1 MNVIDPTLDPALVAF
16 GIIVLGA
23 YLVQTAIGFGSML
36 ICVTFGAQFLPLEE
50 VIRLAIPLSFLQ
62 TGYIVIRHWEGVR
75 WPLLLRRVLPFMA
88 LGMAAAFA
96 VLAAVRGPG
105 LGLAFGLM
113 VLVLSARD
121 IRKLR
126 HADDAAAEPPISLG
140 ASIAALFSAG
150 FVHGIYASGGPM
162 LVYAIGREG
171 LGKRDFRSTLC
182 MIWILLNV
190 ILVARF
196 VSVGAYQPGDLYRV
210 LFLLPAVPI
219 GIVLGEWVHHRV
231 DERRFRMAV
240 LVLLLAA
247 AISLILR
254 YGAQLL

>member
-1 MNVIDPTLDPALVAF
+1 MVLDPALVAF
-16 GIIVLGA
+16 AIIVLGA

-36 ICVTFGAQFLPLEE
+36 ICVTFGAQFLQLEE
-50 VIRLAIPLSFLQ
+50 VIRWAIPLSFLQ
-62 TGYIVIRHWEGVR
+62 TGYIVVRHADGIR
-75 WPLLLRRVLPFMA
+75 WPLLLRRVLPLMA

-96 VLAAVRGPG
+96 VLAYVRGPW
-105 LGLAFGLM
+105 LGLAFGVM

-121 IRKLR
+121 IRQLR
-126 HADDAAAEPPISLG
+126 HASEAESERPISLP

-150 FVHGIYASGGPM
+150 LVHGIYASGGPM

-171 LGKRDFRSTLC
+171 LGKRDFRSTLS
-182 MIWILLNV
+182 MIWIVLNV

-196 VSVGAYQPGDLYRV
+196 ISLDVYQPSDLYRI
-210 LFLLPAVPI
+210 LFLLPAVPL
-219 GIVLGEWVHHRV
+219 GIVLGEWIHHRV

-254 YGAQLL
+254 YSSQLL

>member
-1 MNVIDPTLDPALVAF
+1 MVVDPALVAF
-16 GIIVLGA
+16 ALIVLGA

-36 ICVTFGAQFLPLEE
+36 ICVTFGAQFLELDQ
-50 VIRLAIPLSFLQ
+50 VIRWAIPLSFLQ
-62 TGYIVIRHWEGVR
+62 TGYIVVRHADGIRWS
-75 WPLLLRRVLPFMA
+75 LLLRRVLPLMA

-96 VLAAVRGPG
+96 VLAYVRGPW

-121 IRKLR
+121 IRRLR
-126 HADDAAAEPPISLG
+126 QSASGAAEPPISVP
-140 ASIAALFSAG
+140 ASVAALFSAG
-150 FVHGIYASGGPM
+150 LIHGIYASGGPM

-171 LGKRDFRSTLC
+171 LGKRDFRSTLS
-182 MIWILLNV
+182 MIWIALNV

-196 VSVGAYQPGDLYRV
+196 VSMGAYQPPDLYRI
-210 LFLLPAVPI
+210 LFLLPAVPL
-219 GIVLGEWVHHRV
+219 GIVLGEWIHHRV

-254 YGAQLL
+254 YSSQLL